1 MDLIPTAQIGLSLTH
16 TDPYNNP
23 FTTCFTQK
31 ICPIVSIPA
40 LADIT
45 AIHRSR
51 VPVHLRW

>member
-31 ICPIVSIPA
+31 ICPIVRIPA
-40 LADIT
+40 RADIMV
-45 AIHRSR
+45 IHRNH
-51 VPVHLRW
+51 VPVPRRW